1 MEEDIKILENTG
13 IIELKDGLSYDKAI
27 DYKFAVDKLLEEVEI
42 TENILDKLKM
52 RRDDSM
58 EYMEREV

>member
-27 DYKFAVDKLLEEVEI
+27 DYKFAVDKLLEEVERLQQAI
-42 TENILDKLKM
+42 GEEK
-52 RRDDSM
+52 R
-58 EYMEREV
+58 